1 MGGCGRAPSS
11 DRTQVSGANPNARS
25 NSSAVLPAGS
35 STLFG
40 AAGRG
45 RVEPFSIWW
54 EKVWRSLP
62 LVFGLQVG
70 GSGRR
75 QPWPR
80 RWSSPFHRPLLA
92 LFDFRGSAETRA
104 VMKTLRSLLLV
115 CIARA
120 FAGGIRAQT
129 ESGGGWKQ
137 KMRTMEGSK
146 AGGPCP
152 IDGACAGQIGF
163 PDAAGTTKPHRSGSG
178 RPSRRPPS
186 AGARSD
192 LRRSAGHAHLGRGR
206 RRGWAFAKLRIS
218 ARR

>member
-1 MGGCGRAPSS
+1 MWQSSKQRQNTGIRRQSGRQIKLVGRASRRIL
-11 DRTQVSGANPNARS
+11 DAFR
-25 NSSAVLPAGS
+25 
-35 STLFG
+35 
-40 AAGRG
+40 GRRKG

-104 VMKTLRSLLLV
+104 VMKTIRSLLLV